1 MAITLKPKEGGSLGE
16 AVLDAVTVGSD
27 SNDNFVEEQGGSGE
41 SGGFRIGVGNKSEKN
56 ISLQLISNIIN
67 CGTIK
72 DLHQYTPPREALS
85 VGDQELFETLATYCA
100 KYGSLPTESD
110 FREFAEDEGIEFP
123 GLPSPNEEQGH
134 GYLYDKL
141 LENAQDT
148 KLTGYIQKAL
158 IGRNEGLKPLAR
170 TRDLLDDLTK
180 VLRLDPEVAKADPV
194 AQAVNVSIRHRQ
206 KLLLKSAQ
214 GVPFGLE
221 TFDEETGGFVPNTV
235 NIIAA
240 RPSIGKTF
248 LALKAARSAYHSGK
262 RVKVISME
270 MTEDQLW
277 DRFFAMEAGIEP
289 NRISKF
295 GLSTNEKKKLDGAIN
310 TFKEDVNAGKK
321 YIDMKHPNGKYTPTD
336 IYNECVR
343 DEIDFLVLDAAY
355 LIQHENDYLNTK
367 TWDKIREVINEIKL
381 KIASPLSIP
390 VIATYQLIDEVDKY
404 TDHEKITLGDL
415 YGGDTMAQIASTV
428 MALWQ
433 DPSKNDPRL
442 YMKILKGRD
451 GEANL
456 RGIWINW
463 IFQTMLF
470 DEWKEVED
478 LSEAQL

>member
-1 MAITLKPKEGGSLGE
+1 MAIKLKPPGAELGE
-16 AVLDAVTVGSD
+16 ATLGAVTKGSD
-27 SNDNFVEEQGGSGE
+27 SNEEFIEE
-41 SGGFRIGVGNKSEKN
+41 SGGGEESGGLRIGVGNKSEKN
-56 ISLQLISNIIN
+56 IALQLMSNLLSF
-67 CGTIK
+67 GTVR
-72 DLHQYTPPREALS
+72 DFHEHQPPRAALS
-85 VGDQELFETLATYCA
+85 VGDQELFETLSNYAS
-100 KYGSLPTESD
+100 KYGVLPSEDD
-110 FREFAEDEGIEFP
+110 FRQYAEDAGIEFP
-123 GLPSPNEEQGH
+123 GLPSPKEDQGH
-134 GYLYDKL
+134 GYLLDKL

-158 IGRNEGLKPLAR
+158 INRTEGIKPLDR
-170 TRDLLDDLTK
+170 TRELMDDLTK
-180 VLRLDPEVAKADPV
+180 VMRLDPEIAKQDPV
-194 AQAVNVSIRHRQ
+194 AAAVSVGIRHRQ
-206 KLLLKSAQ
+206 KLLLKEAQ

-221 TFDEETGGFVPNTV
+221 TFDTEAGGFVPNTV

-248 LALKAARSAYHSGK
+248 LAMKAAISAYEIGK
-262 RVKVISME
+262 RVKFVSME
-270 MTEDQLW
+270 MSETQLW
-277 DRFFAMEAGIEP
+277 DRFFAMRAKIEP
-289 NRISKF
+289 NKISKF
-295 GLSTNEKKKLDGAIN
+295 GLSTREQKRLDAEIEKFQEEIESGERFI
-310 TFKEDVNAGKK
+310 TWR
-321 YIDMKHPNGKYTPTD
+321 PSGKYTPTD

-355 LIQHENDYLNTK
+355 LIQHENDFLNTK

-381 KIASPLSIP
+381 KIASPLNIP

-404 TDHEKITLGDL
+404 TDHDKITLGDL

-433 DPSKNDPRL
+433 DPGRNDPRL
-442 YMKILKGRD
+442 YMKFLKGRD

-470 DEWKEVED
+470 DEWHEVED

>member
-1 MAITLKPKEGGSLGE
+1 MAIKLKPKGESALGG
-16 AVLDAVTVGSD
+16 AVFDPVAEGSD
-27 SNDNFVEEQGGSGE
+27 SNDNFVEHEGAAEASEGGLK
-41 SGGFRIGVGNKSEKN
+41 IGVGKSEKN
-56 ISLQLISNIIN
+56 LSLQLISNILDRSSV
-67 CGTIK
+67 K
-72 DLHQYTPPREALS
+72 DLHTYTPPREALS
-85 VGDQELFETLATYCA
+85 IGDQELFNTLSDYCG
-100 KYGSLPTESD
+100 KYGQLPTEPD
-110 FREFAEDEGIEFP
+110 FREFAEDAGIEFP
-123 GLPSPNEEQGH
+123 GLPAPNPEQGH

-141 LENAQDT
+141 LENAQDS

-158 IGRNEGLKPLAR
+158 IGRNEGLKPLER
-170 TRDLLDDLTK
+170 TRGLLDDLTK

-214 GVPFGLE
+214 GIPFGLD
-221 TFDEETGGFVPNTV
+221 TFDTETGGFVPNTV

-240 RPSIGKTF
+240 RPSVGKTF
-248 LALKAARSAYHSGK
+248 LALKAARSGYHAGK

-295 GLSTNEKKKLDGAIN
+295 GLSTNESKKLKAAIDQ
-310 TFKEDVNAGKK
+310 FKIDLDSGEK
-321 YIDMKHPNGKYTPTD
+321 YIDMKHPNGKYTPLD

-343 DEIDFLVLDAAY
+343 DETEFLILDAAY
-355 LIQHENDYLNTK
+355 LIQHENDFLNTK

-404 TDHEKITLGDL
+404 TDHDKITLGDL

-433 DPSKNDPRL
+433 DPAKADHRL
-442 YMKILKGRD
+442 YMKFLKGRD

-463 IFQTMLF
+463 IFKTMLF
-470 DEWKEVED
+470 DEWKETED
-478 LSEAQL
+478 FEDVQL